1 MRAVVVCWGT
11 FPPCLCSVCGW
22 WSESALV
29 LLQIR
34 AKRLERRSSTTWS
47 TGVCFTVRFV
57 VTTDGLNVWC
67 YVVRVIECWIMHC
80 IQNCTLPYC
89 YTTLLYIYS
98 APSSTLDWTIHYCI
112 APFGQNHTTVHCIIL
127 YYITILY
134 FSAQYY
140 TTLYYSILSNTA
152 LCCTLLYF
160 TVEYYIQCTALYFH
174 ALNYTLGL
182 L

>member
-34 AKRLERRSSTTWS
+34 AKRLERGSSTTWS

-127 YYITILY
+127 YCITISSSLSLSPSLASLY
-134 FSAQYY
+134 LFEQFLRLGVTS
-140 TTLYYSILSNTA
+140 TSSVCLS
-152 LCCTLLYF
+152 L
-160 TVEYYIQCTALYFH
+160 QD
-174 ALNYTLGL
+174 
-182 L
+182 

>member
-34 AKRLERRSSTTWS
+34 AKRLERGSSTTWS
-47 TGVCFTVRFV
+47 TGVCLTVRFV

-174 ALNYTLGL
+174 ALYYTLGL